1 MYLSKLAIL
10 GFKSFPQ
17 KTELIFDD
25 NLTAIVGPNGCGKTN
40 ILDAI
45 RWVLGEQR
53 TTLLRSSKMEEV
65 IFNGTK
71 DLKPLGMA
79 EVSMTIENNKGILP
93 IDFDQVV
100 VARRLFRSGESEYLL
115 NKVPCRLK
123 DITELFLDTG
133 MGPHAYS
140 VIQPEMVEAIL
151 SDRAEERRFLFEEAA
166 GITKYKLRKKEAE
179 RKLEYTENDLLRLSD
194 ILSEVEKQ
202 TNSLRRQKAKAE
214 RFKKL
219 TDQIKSLELQISQ
232 NEFESLKTKEQELEK
247 KLKEFVDESQK
258 VKSDLDKEEAE
269 IESLKL
275 ELLEKEKELSALQ
288 KKIGESSESSFRV
301 EREISVSQERKAHLE
316 EFVSRTKQEKESLSQ
331 RLFSIKKEKEEKKEE
346 LKKLTSEIKAK
357 EELCQKEEEGLLAN
371 DEKLRKI
378 KDEFEEFSRDLK
390 ELEEVLH
397 KNKNEHENIKTQVEE
412 LKERENIFAEEES
425 SVLQRLDEISAELEE
440 LASSYEEKKKIREGK
455 AKERKLL
462 EEKIKLNQISLD
474 QLSSEEAKTKSLL
487 SAEEAKLGMLRQIS
501 EHYEG
506 YGEGQKA
513 VLLAREKL
521 RGIIDTVANLI
532 TTQKEYLKAIESAL
546 GESLQ
551 FVVCQDVSSALEA
564 IRYLKESQKGGAT
577 FLPLDKIEN
586 INLGQKKID
595 LKDFEGTVGWASDLV
610 YHKEEFRKIAD
621 LFLENVIL
629 VKTLD
634 HCLKLSQKIPAGFHL
649 VSLDGE
655 VISSKGSISGG
666 STKELSLLGRELE
679 IQRMQDQITKLKEK
693 HNQLQRE
700 KKIKE
705 DENLKLK
712 DQLSQISSE
721 AETLTSDFQQKEF
734 KLKTSEFEKTSL
746 EKRSKELKEL
756 KEQIINKISELSRDQ
771 KSSSQ
776 SIKDFEIQKEE
787 LRSQLDEKKKFLE
800 ETESLHNHIFQR
812 INQLK
817 IELVSLQGKEEQLAN
832 DDLRLTELIS
842 EMEVSLTT
850 KQTETEESL
859 AEIEEIDKSILERRE
874 ELKSAFEKMEQ
885 QKKSLN
891 SLAED
896 QAERQER
903 LNNKEGNLR
912 LFRGTKEKVQDEF
925 HQLEM
930 EKVELSSR
938 AENIKERIWEEY
950 KVDLPR
956 RAQTSPRPG
965 ASVCLEKLEPKD
977 QSATEEAEKTKEK
990 LDFLKEKV
998 ESMGAVNLLALEEYQ
1013 SSKQRLEFLQNQMKD
1028 LTEAKQ
1034 TLNSTILKINQTAR
1048 GLFQETFE
1056 KIKTNFQKVFEELF
1070 EGGEADLALVA
1081 EEDPLESP
1089 VQISARPYGKRLLNI
1104 SQLSGGEKALT
1115 AIALLFA
1122 IYLVKPSPFCILDEV
1137 DAPLDDA
1144 NIVRFLKLI
1153 KHFSSNTQFIII
1165 THNKLTMEAAN
1176 VLYGITMEQPGVS
1189 RTVSVRFNKE
1199 EVAV

>member
-1 MYLSKLAIL
+1 MYLSRLEIL

-53 TTLLRSSKMEEV
+53 TSLLRSNKMEEV

-71 DLKPLGMA
+71 DLKPLGLA
-79 EVSMTIENNKGILP
+79 EVSMIIENNKGILP
-93 IDFDQVV
+93 IDYDQVV
-100 VARRLFRSGESEYLL
+100 VSRRLFRSGESEYLL

-133 MGPHAYS
+133 MGTHAYS

-214 RFKKL
+214 RFKRL
-219 TDQIKSLELQISQ
+219 TDQIKSLEVHISQ
-232 NEFESLKTKEQELEK
+232 NEFESLKIKERELEK
-247 KLKEFVDESQK
+247 KVQEFVDEGQK

-275 ELLEKEKELSALQ
+275 ELLDKEKELSAMQ
-288 KKIGESSESSFRV
+288 KKIGDFSEASFRL
-301 EREISVSQERKAHLE
+301 EREISVSQERKTHLE
-316 EFVSRTKQEKESLSQ
+316 EFVYKTKKEEESLSQ
-331 RLFSIKKEKEEKKEE
+331 RLFSIKKEKGEKKEE
-346 LKKLTSEIKAK
+346 LKELTSEIKTK
-357 EELCQKEEEGLLAN
+357 EQLCQKEEEELLAN
-371 DEKLRKI
+371 DEKLREI
-378 KDEFEEFSRDLK
+378 KNEFEGFGKDLK
-390 ELEEVLH
+390 EQEEALN

-412 LKERENIFAEEES
+412 LKERDRIFAEEKGAI
-425 SVLQRLDEISAELEE
+425 LQRLSEISAEVEDLT
-440 LASSYEEKKKIREGK
+440 LAYQEKKKTWEGK
-455 AKERKLL
+455 KEEKNHL
-462 EEKIKLNQISLD
+462 EEKIKVNQITLD

-506 YGEGQKA
+506 YGKGQKA
-513 VLLAREKL
+513 VLLERERLK
-521 RGIIDTVANLI
+521 GIIDTVANLI

-551 FVVCQDVSSALEA
+551 FVVCRYVGSALEA
-564 IRYLKESQKGGAT
+564 IRYLKENQNGGAT

-586 INLGQKKID
+586 INLGQKKVD
-595 LKDFEGTVGWASDLV
+595 LQDFEGTVGWASDLV
-610 YHKEEFRKIAD
+610 HYKEEFRKIVG
-621 LFLENVIL
+621 LFLGNVIL
-629 VKTLD
+629 IKTLED
-634 HCLKLSQKIPAGFHL
+634 CLKISQKIPAGFHL

-666 STKELSLLGRELE
+666 SPKEISILGRELE
-679 IQRMQDQITKLKEK
+679 MQRIKDQFTKLKEK
-693 HNQLQRE
+693 RDQLQRE

-705 DENLKLK
+705 DENLVLK
-712 DQLSQISSE
+712 DQLSQISVE
-721 AETLTSDFQQKEF
+721 AEKLTSDFQQKEF
-734 KLKTSEFEKTSL
+734 KLKTSEFEKTNL

-756 KEQIINKISELSRDQ
+756 KEQIINKVSELSQKQ
-771 KSSSQ
+771 KSLSQ
-776 SIKDFEIQKEE
+776 SIEDFENQKEK
-787 LRSQLDEKKKFLE
+787 LGSQINEKGKILE
-800 ETESLHNHIFQR
+800 ETENLHNHIFQR

-817 IELVSLQGKEEQLAN
+817 IELVSFQGKEEQLTN

-842 EMEVSLTT
+842 EMELSFAT
-850 KQTETEESL
+850 KEREIKESL
-859 AEIEEIDKSILERRE
+859 AETEEINKSILEKRE
-874 ELKSAFEKMEQ
+874 ELKNAFEEIEQ

-891 SLAED
+891 SLQED
-896 QAERQER
+896 QAERQMK
-903 LNNKEGNLR
+903 LNNKERDLK
-912 LFRGTKEKVQDEF
+912 LFRGAKEKVQDEF

-930 EKVELSSR
+930 EKLELSSR
-938 AENIKERIWEEY
+938 AESIKERIWEEY
-950 KVDLPR
+950 KVDLLER
-956 RAQTSPRPG
+956 
-965 ASVCLEKLEPKD
+965 ASVGLEKPESKD
-977 QSATEEAEKTKEK
+977 QSPTEDLEGTKEK
-990 LDFLKEKV
+990 LDSLKEKV
-998 ESMGAVNLLALEEYQ
+998 KTVGPVNLLALEEYQ
-1013 SSKQRLEFLQNQMKD
+1013 SSKQRLEFLKNQMHD

-1034 TLNSTILKINQTAR
+1034 TLNCTILKINQTAR
-1048 GLFQETFE
+1048 ALFQETLE
-1056 KIKTNFQKVFEELF
+1056 KIKANFQKVFEQLF
-1070 EGGEADLALVA
+1070 EGGEADLTLV
-1081 EEDPLESP
+1081 EEGDPLESP

-1153 KHFSSNTQFIII
+1153 RHFSSNTQFIII

-1176 VLYGITMEQPGVS
+1176 VLYGVTMEQPGVS
-1189 RTVSVRFNKE
+1189 RIVSVRFNKQ
-1199 EVAV
+1199 EVVV

>member
-1 MYLSKLAIL
+1 MYLSKLEIL

-53 TTLLRSSKMEEV
+53 TSLLRSNKMEEV

-71 DLKPLGMA
+71 NLKPLGMA
-79 EVSMTIENNKGILP
+79 EVSMIIDNNKGILP
-93 IDFDQVV
+93 IDYDQVV
-100 VARRLFRSGESEYLL
+100 VTRRLFRSGESEYLL
-115 NKVPCRLK
+115 NKNTCRLK

-133 MGPHAYS
+133 MGTHAYS

-151 SDRAEERRFLFEEAA
+151 SDRAEERRFLFEEAS

-179 RKLEYTENDLLRLSD
+179 RKLEYTENDLVRLSD
-194 ILSEVEKQ
+194 ILSEVEKR

-214 RFKKL
+214 RFKRL
-219 TDQIKSLELQISQ
+219 TDEIKSLEIQINQ
-232 NEFESLKTKEQELEK
+232 NEFENLNTKERELEK
-247 KLKEFVDESQK
+247 KLKGSVDESQK

-288 KKIGESSESSFRV
+288 KKIGDLTEASFGL
-301 EREISVSQERKAHLE
+301 EREISVSQERRSHLE
-316 EFVSRTKQEKESLSQ
+316 EFIVKTKREKESLSQ
-331 RLFSIKKEKEEKKEE
+331 RLLGIKKEKEEKKEE
-346 LKKLTSEIKAK
+346 SQKLTSEIKAK
-357 EELCQKEEEGLLAN
+357 EGECQKEEEELLAN

-378 KDEFEEFSRDLK
+378 RGEFEELRKNSK
-390 ELEEVLH
+390 ELEEALN
-397 KNKNEHENIKTQVEE
+397 KNRNEHENIKTQIDE
-412 LKERENIFAEEES
+412 LKERENIFDEEEREI
-425 SVLQRLDEISAELEE
+425 LQRLSEISTQLED
-440 LASSYEEKKKIREGK
+440 LASSYEEKKKTWEGK
-455 AKERKLL
+455 AQEKNRL
-462 EEKIKLNQISLD
+462 EEKIKLNQTALD

-487 SAEEAKLGMLRQIS
+487 SAEEAKLEMFKQIS

-506 YGEGQKA
+506 YGKGQKA
-513 VLLAREKL
+513 VLLEREKL

-532 TTQKEYLKAIESAL
+532 TTDKEYLKAIESAL

-551 FVVCQDVSSALEA
+551 FVVCQDIGSALEA
-564 IRYLKESQKGGAT
+564 IRYLKENQKGGAT

-586 INLGQKKID
+586 INSGQRKID

-610 YHKEEFRKIAD
+610 YYKEEFKKIVD
-621 LFLENVIL
+621 LFLGSVIL
-629 VKTLD
+629 VDTLN
-634 HCLKLSQKIPAGFHL
+634 HCLELSPKIPTGFHL

-666 STKELSLLGRELE
+666 SQKEISLLGRELE
-679 IQRMQDQITKLKEK
+679 IQKIKEQITKLKGK
-693 HNQLQRE
+693 CDQLQRE
-700 KKIKE
+700 KKTKE
-705 DENLKLK
+705 EENLKLK
-712 DQLSQISSE
+712 DQLSQISIE
-721 AETLTSDFQQKEF
+721 AEKLTSDFQQGEL
-734 KLKTSEFEKTSL
+734 KLKTSEYEKTSL

-756 KEQIINKISELSRDQ
+756 KEQITNKISELDQ
-771 KSSSQ
+771 KQASLSH
-776 SIKDFEIQKEE
+776 SIKDFESQKEK
-787 LRSQLDEKKKFLE
+787 LGSQIGEKEKSLE
-800 ETESLHNHIFQR
+800 EIESLHNHTFQR

-817 IELVSLQGKEEQLAN
+817 IELVSLQGKEEQLTN

-842 EMEVSLTT
+842 EMETSITT
-850 KQTETEESL
+850 KEREINKSL
-859 AEIEEIDKSILERRE
+859 AEIEVIDKSVLEKKE
-874 ELKSAFEKMEQ
+874 ELKTAFENIEQ
-885 QKKSLN
+885 HKRSLN
-891 SLAED
+891 SLQEE
-896 QAERQER
+896 QSERQMK
-903 LNNKEGNLR
+903 LNNKEKELK
-912 LFRGTKEKVQDEF
+912 LFRGAKEKVQDEF

-930 EKVELSSR
+930 EKLELSSR
-938 AENIKERIWEEY
+938 AESIKNRIWEEY
-950 KVDLPR
+950 KVDL
-956 RAQTSPRPG
+956 
-965 ASVCLEKLEPKD
+965 EKLEPKD
-977 QSATEEAEKTKEK
+977 QSVTEETQQAKEK
-990 LDFLKEKV
+990 LNSLKEKV
-998 ESMGAVNLLALEEYQ
+998 TNIGPVNLLALEEYQ

-1034 TLNSTILKINQTAR
+1034 TLNSTILKINHTAR

-1056 KIKTNFQKVFEELF
+1056 KIKANFQKVYEELF
-1070 EGGEADLALVA
+1070 EGGETDLTLVVD
-1081 EEDPLESP
+1081 EDPLESP

-1176 VLYGITMEQPGVS
+1176 VLYGVTMEQPGVS
-1189 RTVSVRFNKE
+1189 RMVSVKFNKQ
-1199 EVAV
+1199 EVVA

>member
-1 MYLSKLAIL
+1 MYLSKLEIL

-25 NLTAIVGPNGCGKTN
+25 NLTAVVGPNGCGKTN

-53 TTLLRSSKMEEV
+53 TSLLRSNKMEEV

-71 DLKPLGMA
+71 DIKPLGMA
-79 EVSMTIENNKGILP
+79 EVSMTIENNRGILP
-93 IDFDQVV
+93 IDYDQVH

-133 MGPHAYS
+133 MGAHAYS

-151 SDRAEERRFLFEEAA
+151 SDKAEERRFLFEEAA

-214 RFKKL
+214 RFKRL
-219 TDQIKSLELQISQ
+219 TDQIKDLEIRISQ
-232 NEFESLKTKEQELEK
+232 NEFENLKTKERELEK
-247 KLKEFVDESQK
+247 KLKEFVDERQK

-275 ELLEKEKELSALQ
+275 ELLEKEKELSTLQ
-288 KKIGESSESSFRV
+288 KRIGDSSEDSFRI
-301 EREISVSQERKAHLE
+301 EREISVSQERRSHLE
-316 EFVSRTKQEKESLSQ
+316 EFIVKTTKEKESLSQ
-331 RLFSIKKEKEEKKEE
+331 RLLGIKKEKQEKEE
-346 LKKLTSEIKAK
+346 ELQRLTSEIKAK
-357 EELCQKEEEGLLAN
+357 QRMCQKEEEELLAN

-378 KDEFEEFSRDLK
+378 RGEFEGLSKDLR
-390 ELEEVLH
+390 EIDEGLN
-397 KNKNEHENIKTQVEE
+397 KNKNEHENIKTQIGE
-412 LKERENIFAEEES
+412 LKERENIFDEEEGAI
-425 SVLQRLDEISAELEE
+425 LQRLDEISEE
-440 LASSYEEKKKIREGK
+440 VEDLASAYQERKRIWEGK
-455 AKERKLL
+455 TEQKKHL
-462 EEKIKLNQISLD
+462 EEKIKGNQMALD
-474 QLSSEEAKTKSLL
+474 QLSTEEAKTKSLL
-487 SAEEAKLGMLRQIS
+487 SAEEAKRGMLKQIA

-506 YGEGQKA
+506 YGKGQKA
-513 VLLAREKL
+513 VLSEREKL
-521 RGIIDTVANLI
+521 GGIIDTVANLI
-532 TTQKEYLKAIESAL
+532 TTDKEYLKAIESAL

-551 FVVCQDVSSALEA
+551 FVVCRDVGSALEA
-564 IRYLKESQKGGAT
+564 IRYLKENQKGGAT

-586 INLGQKKID
+586 INFVQNKID

-610 YHKEEFRKIAD
+610 YCKEEFRKVVD
-621 LFLENVIL
+621 LLLGNAIL
-629 VKTLD
+629 VKTID
-634 HCLKLSQKIPAGFHL
+634 RCIELSQKIPAGFHL

-666 STKELSLLGRELE
+666 SPREISLLGRELE
-679 IQRMQDQITKLKEK
+679 IQRIEDQVLKLKGK
-693 HNQLQRE
+693 CDQLQRE
-700 KKIKE
+700 KNTKE

-712 DQLSQISSE
+712 DQLSQISIE
-721 AETLTSDFQQKEF
+721 AEKLTSDFQQGELKF
-734 KLKTSEFEKTSL
+734 KTSEFEKTSL
-746 EKRSKELKEL
+746 EKRSKELREL
-756 KEQIINKISELSRDQ
+756 KERITSKISELSQKQ
-771 KSSSQ
+771 KSLTQ
-776 SIKDFEIQKEE
+776 TIQDIEKQKEK
-787 LRSQLDEKKKFLE
+787 LASQIDEKGKSLQE
-800 ETESLHNHIFQR
+800 IEDLHNHNFQR

-817 IELVSLQGKEEQLAN
+817 IELVSLQGKEEQLTN

-842 EMEVSLTT
+842 EIQASLTI
-850 KQTETEESL
+850 KEKEIKESL
-859 AEIEEIDKSILERRE
+859 AETERIDKSILEKKE
-874 ELKSAFEKMEQ
+874 EIKIAFENIEQ
-885 QKKSLN
+885 QKRSLI
-891 SLAED
+891 SFQED
-896 QAERQER
+896 QAERQMK
-903 LNNKEGNLR
+903 LDNKEKELK
-912 LFRGTKEKVQDEF
+912 LFRGAKEKVQDEF

-930 EKVELSSR
+930 GKLELSSR
-938 AENIKERIWEEY
+938 AESIKDRIWEEY
-950 KVDLPR
+950 KVD
-956 RAQTSPRPG
+956 
-965 ASVCLEKLEPKD
+965 LEKLEPKD
-977 QSATEEAEKTKEK
+977 QSATEEAQQAKEK
-990 LDFLKEKV
+990 LNSWKEKV
-998 ESMGAVNLLALEEYQ
+998 ANIGPVNLLALEEYQ
-1013 SSKQRLEFLQNQMKD
+1013 SSKQRLEFLQNQVKD

-1048 GLFQETFE
+1048 ELFRETFE
-1056 KIKTNFQKVFEELF
+1056 KTKGNFQKVFEELF
-1070 EGGEADLALVA
+1070 EGGEADLTLAE

-1165 THNKLTMEAAN
+1165 THNKMTMESAN
-1176 VLYGITMEQPGVS
+1176 VLYGVTMEQPGVS
-1189 RTVSVRFNKE
+1189 KIVSVKFNKQ
-1199 EVAV
+1199 EVVA